1 MIACGG
7 QIGFAAVERLSVAV
21 GVVRVAAG
29 ELTLGMAAGGVA
41 GPAPI
46 REAPA
51 TVVAAAA
58 ARLEGAESGF
68 ASVVSVAVGRG
79 WVATIED
86 AASPEA

>member
-1 MIACGG
+1 MITGGG
-7 QIGFAAVERLSVAV
+7 QIGLATIECLPVAV

-29 ELTLGMAAGGVA
+29 EHTLGMAAGCVA
-41 GPAPI
+41 DPASM
-46 REAPA
+46 REASA

-79 WVATIED
+79 WVAAIED